1 VRNGESAGKLV
12 GAGCLNTSRVQSVVV
27 FLVALIMA
35 WGHAPIIRSIFFSFE
50 LGAYFLFATV
60 VYVLC
65 GILLLAR
72 RLFKLAN
79 VGLILMAIVDNLLL
93 VYTRTMPNIFFRR
106 VVPWTWEWNPLG
118 TVQIFVGQ
126 LIIIVL
132 CALLLYKS
140 KA

>member
-1 VRNGESAGKLV
+1 M
-12 GAGCLNTSRVQSVVV
+12 
-27 FLVALIMA
+27 ALTMA

-106 VVPWTWEWNPLG
+106 VVPWSWEWNPLG

>member
-1 VRNGESAGKLV
+1 VRNGEFAGKLV
-12 GAGCLNTSRVQSVVV
+12 GAGCLNTSRVLSVVV
-27 FLVALIMA
+27 FLVALTMA